1 MDNASHNT
9 STDDDYYTEVDDP
22 QEYVTPIPRVP
33 VDSET
38 PSPATEH
45 GYVNVP
51 SADRKS
57 E

>member
-33 VDSET
+33 VDPET

-51 SADRKS
+51 RADRKS